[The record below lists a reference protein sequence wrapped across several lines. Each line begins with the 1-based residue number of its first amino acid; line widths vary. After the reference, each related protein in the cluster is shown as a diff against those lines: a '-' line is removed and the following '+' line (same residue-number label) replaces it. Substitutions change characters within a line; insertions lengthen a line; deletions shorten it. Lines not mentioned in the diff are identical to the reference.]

1 MSKTT
6 RQPSMP
12 ARAASATK
20 SAPAKPA
27 APAPAAEKAMNRL
40 DLVSAVAEEAA
51 QLGLTDTPGV
61 RLLVRGWAAFM
72 EEVVV
77 EWVRDDRGVSRAE
90 LLDHLAASLPGI
102 LAPLRP

>member
-1 MSKTT
+1 MLVE
-6 RQPSMP
+6 RP
-12 ARAASATK
+12 A
-20 SAPAKPA
+20 
-27 APAPAAEKAMNRL
+27 
-40 DLVSAVAEEAA
+40 
-51 QLGLTDTPGV
+51 V